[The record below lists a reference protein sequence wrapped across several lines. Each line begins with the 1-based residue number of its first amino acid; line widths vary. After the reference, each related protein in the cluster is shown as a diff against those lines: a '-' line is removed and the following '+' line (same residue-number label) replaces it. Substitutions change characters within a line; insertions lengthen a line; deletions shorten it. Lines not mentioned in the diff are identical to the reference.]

1 MVRKNIDSSP
11 KRSDFLEFIK
21 LSIGS
26 QFVVPVYQRN
36 YTWTASREIVKFLD
50 DFNDLLTKKKERHF
64 MGIIMYLENQ
74 IDFKFREYSIIDGQQ
89 RLITLFLMLLAI
101 RDICIER
108 NINLA
113 EQIENVYVINQY
125 VEEKQK
131 FKLKPLVS
139 DDDVFSKIVEKR
151 FSSINTIETQKSNV
165 YKNYITIKDFLV
177 ERLKDFQIEY
187 ILESL
192 EKFYIVVIPL
202 IDDEN
207 AQQIFESINST
218 GVRLLSSDL
227 IRNFMLMNVDSER
240 QDILYK
246 KYWHEIEKNID
257 DSEKLEEFFRIY
269 LSIKKYQLYSKKE
282 LYDEFK
288 VWFKES
294 SLSPDSVL
302 LDMLEYSKIFKN
314 FISEDYEK
322 EIGFI
327 VDDFKVYDSN
337 LPLTFLVEII
347 NKYKHGFISLEN
359 LKKVNGLITSYLVR
373 RSLTSQNSKTISRL
387 FPSLLKNV
395 VNLVKQDFSDIFEVT
410 INFLVNNN
418 KQKSSF
424 MPDDKE
430 LINYLKSNNS
440 YVMQITRSI
449 LDKIEHHNNSAPV
462 LLNNLS
468 VEHVMPQTKTSYWL
482 SKIAPM
488 PEEEYD
494 KIVNLIGNLTLASKV
509 DNSKMQNLD
518 WNDKKTILKKTG
530 HLKINQEILKLD
542 DWNITE
548 INNRSERIIKTII
561 DMFPYYSNKDNLISK
576 KEIFINKP
584 GVRIKAFI
592 YESGI
597 LEVSKD
603 SFFKKYSEPHPKSS
617 RVDDLY
623 KNLIDEGFIK
633 ELANEVYFL
642 ESYSFT
648 SIEVATDLII
658 RNQEEIDSWI
668 DNDGKSIY

>member
-1 MVRKNIDSSP
+1 MFRKSIDSSP

>member
-1 MVRKNIDSSP
+1 MVRKSIDSSP

>member
-1 MVRKNIDSSP
+1 MVRKSIDSSP

-359 LKKVNGLITSYLVR
+359 LKKVNSLITSYLVR

-440 YVMQITRSI
+440 YVIQITRSI

>member
-617 RVDDLY
+617 RIDDLY